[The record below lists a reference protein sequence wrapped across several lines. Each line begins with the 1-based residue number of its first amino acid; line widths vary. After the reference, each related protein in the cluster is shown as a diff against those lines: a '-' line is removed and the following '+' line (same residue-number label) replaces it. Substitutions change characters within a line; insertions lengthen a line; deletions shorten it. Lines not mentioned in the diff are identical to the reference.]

1 MRDRRQRAW
10 SRNGAVIVE
19 GDLESVSDCRALL
32 QGADEIYHLGGLGL
46 RRLRE
51 NPGVNER
58 GTASMLRAWREQGA
72 SARFV
77 FVSSIKAGVET
88 TTRNGRHLPQDPY
101 ALDKRSAEAMVFAE
115 AEAGHF
121 ATIVRAPAIYGP
133 RDTNMVPFFKLAQ
146 KGALPRLHGNLPGLS
161 QMFVDDFARF
171 LLEYEVKHPTDG
183 PLILEPSH
191 PEPTDWNGLVDVL
204 AEWAGRAPRVT
215 IRVDAL
221 KQWSNRLAAF
231 LENRFAQVDIAL
243 LRISDMIDGGHCHD
257 APVYCE
263 EPIALRDGVAA
274 TGQWYKSVGW
284 V

>member
-88 TTRNGRHLPQDPY
+88 TTRNGRHLPQDP
-101 ALDKRSAEAMVFAE
+101 
-115 AEAGHF
+115 
-121 ATIVRAPAIYGP
+121 
-133 RDTNMVPFFKLAQ
+133 
-146 KGALPRLHGNLPGLS
+146 
-161 QMFVDDFARF
+161 
-171 LLEYEVKHPTDG
+171 
-183 PLILEPSH
+183 
-191 PEPTDWNGLVDVL
+191 
-204 AEWAGRAPRVT
+204 
-215 IRVDAL
+215 
-221 KQWSNRLAAF
+221 
-231 LENRFAQVDIAL
+231 
-243 LRISDMIDGGHCHD
+243 
-257 APVYCE
+257 
-263 EPIALRDGVAA
+263 
-274 TGQWYKSVGW
+274 
-284 V
+284 